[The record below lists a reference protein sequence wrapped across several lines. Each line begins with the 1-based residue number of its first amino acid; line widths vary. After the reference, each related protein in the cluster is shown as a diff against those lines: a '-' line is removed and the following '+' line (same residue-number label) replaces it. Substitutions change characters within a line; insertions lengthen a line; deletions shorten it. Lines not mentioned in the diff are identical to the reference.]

1 MNDTITMQKR
11 VFIMLVITMII
22 GVAAIAFTAGLNL
35 ACSWYEPE
43 LSELPTLEQDNLE
56 GPQGHLGACQ

>member
-1 MNDTITMQKR
+1 MNTITIKKR
-11 VFIMLVITMII
+11 VFIIMLIGLIL

-43 LSELPTLEQDNLE
+43 LSELPTLGQDNLE

>member
-1 MNDTITMQKR
+1 MNDTITMRKR
-11 VFIMLVITMII
+11 VFIMLIINLII

-43 LSELPTLEQDNLE
+43 LPEPTLEQDNLE
-56 GPQGHLGACQ
+56 GPQAHLEACQ